1 MVKSLRF
8 ILFMLFLLTLTVGVA
23 GAQGEKVLVI
33 GWEQEPPKLSPWA
46 DNTFGSL
53 INQGFVTRDLWNW
66 DTNRQIYPI
75 MVTEIPS
82 LDNGMV
88 KTLDNGNTQV
98 TVKLREGMKWSDGE
112 PITTA
117 DCQFYHDLWS
127 NPATG
132 SIQRGN
138 YPDVVESFEVVDDY
152 TFVITYN
159 KPWPDWS
166 SDAYP
171 GCYLPEHVLRPILE
185 KDGTIDNAPMGSGQG
200 VVGYGP
206 YKLDEWVVGSQITLS
221 KNPYWDQEPGK
232 FDKIILR
239 FITDSAQMLNAMEAG
254 EIDVTF
260 NWSDDLVDSY
270 SAIDNTEVFKTD
282 GVYGDAIWMNVGN
295 FKGTGQPHPMLGD
308 PKVREAIVRAIDRKT
323 LAEQMVAPGVGVPK
337 SWTPEQFWADDLPY
351 WDYDVDMANKLLDEA
366 GWVDSNGNGT
376 RDKDGQELVLRFFTT
391 TRQIRMD
398 YQVVIQEYLNE
409 VGVGTQLLPVPSN
422 ILFADFVDRGILDT
436 GDFDMAIFALSANAL
451 SPAFAAPDWFG
462 CNGIPSAER
471 PTGNNGW
478 GSCDPEFDRLDLEV
492 SATVDPEKRLE
503 LAHEAQKHFF
513 DMGFWHGLYMRPT
526 WYAVST
532 DVVNVDEA
540 VKSPGTLA
548 SNYFNNIEYWQPAQ

>member
-8 ILFMLFLLTLTVGVA
+8 ITLALFLLMLAVSAV
-23 GAQGEKVLVI
+23 GAQDESVLVI

-53 INQGFVTRDLWNW
+53 ITQNFTNRDLWNW
-66 DTNRQIYPI
+66 DTTKQIYPI
-75 MVTEIPS
+75 MAAEIPS
-82 LDNGMV
+82 LENGGV
-88 KTLDNGNTQV
+88 VTLDSGNTQV

-112 PITTA
+112 PVTTA
-117 DCQFYHDLWS
+117 DCQFYHDIWS
-127 NPATG
+127 DPTTG

-138 YPDVVESFEVVDDY
+138 YPDVVESFEVVDDL
-152 TFVITYN
+152 TFTITYN

-166 SDAYP
+166 NDAAP
-171 GCYLPEHVLRPILE
+171 GCYLPAHVLRPLLE
-185 KDGTIDNAPMGSGQG
+185 AEGNIDSAPMGSGEG

-206 YKLDEWVVGSQITLS
+206 YTLDEWVVGSQITLS
-221 KNPYWDQEPGK
+221 KNPNWDGEAGK

-270 SAIDNTEVFKTD
+270 SAIADTEVFKTD
-282 GVYGDAIWMNVGN
+282 GVYGDAVWMNVGN
-295 FKGTGQPHPMLGD
+295 FKGTNEAHPMLGD
-308 PKVREAIVRAIDRKT
+308 PKVREAIVRAIDRAT
-323 LAEQMVAPGVGVPK
+323 LAEEMVGAGVGVPK
-337 SWTPEQFWADDLPY
+337 SWTPEQFWADDLPF
-351 WDYDVDMANKLLDEA
+351 WEYDVDKANALLDEA
-366 GWVDSNGNGT
+366 GWVDTNDNGT

-398 YQVVIQEYLNE
+398 YQVVIQEYLNA

-422 ILFADFVDRGILDT
+422 ILFASYVDRGILST
-436 GDFDMAIFALSANAL
+436 GDFDLAIFALSSNAL

-462 CNGIPSAER
+462 CEGIPNPER

-478 GSCDPEFDRLDLEV
+478 GSCSEDFDTLDLAV
-492 SATVDPEKRLE
+492 SSAVDPAERTE
-503 LAHEAQKHFF
+503 LAHQAQKAFF

-532 DVVNVDEA
+532 AVVNVDEA

-548 SNYFNNIEYWQPAQ
+548 SNYFNNIEFWQPAQ